1 MTNKNLSKLD
11 WPVVE
16 SIAQGVHYLFNQMI
30 VQANSRPS
38 EKGEPKVGG
47 HSSACASALHILGA
61 LHLIVRKGYD
71 FIANKPHASPTDH
84 SYHYLLNLLFHKDGT
99 SFSDSEAEN
108 VMYGLREFP
117 SENRPH
123 VFQSY
128 HSHYDSDHYNFLPSG
143 TVGIPPVV
151 LGYLALAFNY
161 LRDQGYDVPPSHF
174 WSLIGDSEFREGSL
188 FEAIPDLAERKVGS
202 VTWIIDYNRQ
212 SLDGHRFTP
221 THLESDSKRIEKTFT
236 ANGWDVI
243 QVVHGS
249 KRLEVFKK
257 PEGDKFKNFLENKL
271 SDWSLQILLQ
281 ITHMK
286 DARKFILQHD
296 SSMKSFLEKI
306 SDKDLD
312 IVLHDLGGHDLKILT
327 QALLDSKKDTEKPCA
342 IIAHTIKG
350 WGLQMA
356 SQGGNHSTLP
366 TKEEVDGL
374 LKKTNLSQ
382 NSGLFPR
389 FEKSSLEHQ
398 YLKKKSQ
405 EFQKEIEQQNKLKE
419 KNSKMWS
426 DKVSSLPQELGVSL
440 KMMSYPHTQWML
452 GQWMAK
458 INRISN
464 SDKKSLNKSE
474 ESFSSLSKLFISLSP
489 DVGTSTNLSFNM
501 DDKIYQSHGTHQK
514 EEDWDIHSKH
524 SPNLSPH
531 TQSKNRF
538 IRFEI
543 AEAAAVSCLSAFGKT
558 KSIIGVPLF
567 PLMSVYDFF
576 VKRAL
581 DQYFYALY
589 WGSSFILAGTPSGIT
604 LSSEGAQHGWKS
616 DLQIPNQICWEP
628 YFCQELDWIL
638 TDALYR
644 HITDHNQGRNGVL
657 IRAVTRG
664 ADQKNFLRYLKMQK
678 RFKKSLGD
686 RPLHPQ
692 NFPVKNAV
700 DESSVEALSEKEI
713 QHDVR
718 DQVLKGA
725 YTLIDFNGYADY
737 FSSENVV
744 NIFAMGAL
752 GTEACK
758 ASMELLKHGI
768 YANVIMVT
776 SPDLLLGAL
785 AHQNQYSYLK
795 NELSFDH
802 KAPIVS
808 VHDGEAGLL
817 DNIGS
822 ITGLFQETL
831 AVRKHSLCGSVQD
844 VYSYHSLNA
853 DSIVQSA
860 TKVLNQASKII
871 EQR

>member
-1 MTNKNLSKLD
+1 MNNQHLRKLD

-30 VQANSRPS
+30 VQANSRPLS
-38 EKGEPKVGG
+38 KGEPKVGG

-84 SYHYLLNLLFHKDGT
+84 SYHYLLNLLFHKDGAP
-99 SFSDSEAEN
+99 FSDSEAEK
-108 VMYGLREFP
+108 VMHGLREFP
-117 SENRPH
+117 SKNQPH

-128 HSHYDSDHYNFLPSG
+128 HSHYDPDHYNFLPSG

-161 LRDQGYDVPPSHF
+161 LKDQGYDVPPSHF

-221 THLESDSKRIEKTFT
+221 THLESDSKRIENTFT

-243 QVVHGS
+243 QVLHGS
-249 KRLEVFKK
+249 KRMSLFEKSNG
-257 PEGDKFKNFLENKL
+257 EKFKNFLENKL

-281 ITHMK
+281 ITNMK
-286 DARKFILQHD
+286 EARKLMLQHD
-296 SSMKSFLEKI
+296 SEIKPFLEKI
-306 SDKDLD
+306 SDEDLKMA
-312 IVLHDLGGHDLKILT
+312 LHDLGGHDLKVLT
-327 QALLDSKKDTEKPCA
+327 QALLDSKKDTKKPCA
-342 IIAHTIKG
+342 IIVHTIKG

-356 SQGGNHSTLP
+356 SQGGNHSAIP
-366 TKEEVDGL
+366 TKEEVGEL

-389 FEKSSLEHQ
+389 FEKSSLENQ

-405 EFQKEIEQQNKLKE
+405 ELKKEIQQQDKMKE
-419 KNSKMWS
+419 KNSKMWNIPH
-426 DKVSSLPQELGVSL
+426 LPQELGVSL
-440 KMMSYPHTQWML
+440 KMMSYPHTQWMI

-458 INRISN
+458 MNRISN
-464 SDKKSLNKSE
+464 SDKKSLSE
-474 ESFSSLSKLFISLSP
+474 NEKRFLPLSQLFISLSP

-501 DDKIYQSHGTHQK
+501 DDKIYQSHTPHQK

-538 IRFEI
+538 FRFEI

-558 KSIIGVPLF
+558 QSIIGVPLF
-567 PLMSVYDFF
+567 PVMSVYDFF

-628 YFCQELDWIL
+628 YFCQEVDWIL
-638 TDALYR
+638 TDSLYK
-644 HITDHNQGRNGVL
+644 HITNHQQNRSGIL
-657 IRAVTRG
+657 MRAVTRG

-678 RFKKSLGD
+678 RFKKSNQL
-686 RPLHPQ
+686 LHPK
-692 NFPVKNAV
+692 NFPLAQAV
-700 DESSVEALSEKEI
+700 DESSVEALPETKI
-713 QHDVR
+713 YQNVR
-718 DQVLKGA
+718 EQVLKGA
-725 YTLIDFNGYADY
+725 YTLIDFKGYADY
-737 FSSENVV
+737 SSSENVV

-752 GTEACK
+752 GTEALK
-758 ASMELLKHGI
+758 ASEELLKQGI
-768 YANVIMVT
+768 YANVIIVT

-785 AHQNQYSYLK
+785 GHQTQYAYLK

-808 VHDGEAGLL
+808 VHDGEPGLL

-822 ITGLFQETL
+822 ITGLFQEVL
-831 AVRKHSLCGSVQD
+831 AVRKHSLCGSIQD
-844 VYSYHSLNA
+844 VYSYHQLNA
-853 DSIVQSA
+853 SSIVQSSIE
-860 TKVLNQASKII
+860 VLNRSVEKK
-871 EQR
+871 